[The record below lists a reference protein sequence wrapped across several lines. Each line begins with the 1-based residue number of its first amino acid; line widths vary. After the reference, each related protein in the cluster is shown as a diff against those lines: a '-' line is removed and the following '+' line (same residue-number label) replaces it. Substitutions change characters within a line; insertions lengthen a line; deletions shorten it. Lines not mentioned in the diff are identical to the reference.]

1 MFCHGLLPPPPPM
14 TMICHVF
21 CIPRYMV
28 DHVLSWIAAPPPPM
42 TMICHVFCIPRYM
55 VDHVIPWFIL
65 WKQNTVDHVIPCYTM
80 LYHVIPCYTMLYHVI
95 PCYTMLMLNQKT
107 WLTMFCHGLLEYT
120 SGISEDLISILMREP
135 NRTQSN

>member
-1 MFCHGLLPPPPPM
+1 MFFVSLGTWLTMFCHGLLPPPPPM

-80 LYHVIPCYTMLYHVI
+80 LYHVIPCYTMLYHVNVKPENMVDHVLSWI
-95 PCYTMLMLNQKT
+95 ARVYVGHFGGFN
-107 WLTMFCHGLLEYT
+107 
-120 SGISEDLISILMREP
+120 
-135 NRTQSN
+135 